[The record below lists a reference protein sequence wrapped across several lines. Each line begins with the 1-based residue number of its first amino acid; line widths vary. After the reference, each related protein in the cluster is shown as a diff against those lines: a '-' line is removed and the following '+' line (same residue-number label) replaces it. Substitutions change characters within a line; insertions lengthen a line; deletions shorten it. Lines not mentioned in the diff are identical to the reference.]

1 MLIKCTSLCLVF
13 ALMITLCWRSTFA
26 QSVSPTTSQLSLP
39 VESTAPTTTV
49 RNDLTTSTTAR
60 NEGGSNERLKA
71 GVATLLTDAKAGK
84 IAPAAK
90 SQIQPAQSNNLS
102 KKQKIVIVA
111 VVVVVA
117 LAITAIVVYKG
128 LEWDCK
134 SRCVGL

>member
-1 MLIKCTSLCLVF
+1 MLTKCTCPCLVF
-13 ALMITLCWRSTFA
+13 ALMTTLCWRSTFA
-26 QSVSPTTSQLSLP
+26 QSVPPTTSELSPP
-39 VESTAPTTTV
+39 VDSTAPTTTA
-49 RNDLTTSTTAR
+49 RNDSTTPTTAR

-71 GVATLLTDAKAGK
+71 GVATLLSDAKAGK
-84 IAPAAK
+84 IAPASK
-90 SQIQPAQSNNLS
+90 SQIQRAQSNNLS

-111 VVVVVA
+111 VAVVVA